1 MEEDRQLASRLMK
14 SSCAGR
20 YHCGKLGK
28 GHTDLSVLFLTTLCQ
43 PTITSKKKSL
53 IKTKAP

>member
-43 PTITSKKKSL
+43 PTITSKKKV
-53 IKTKAP
+53 